1 MIIGYNT
8 DVEHGG
14 VVYHV
19 QTEDKGLDTPIVLSL
34 IYSGGAI
41 LASKRTPYDD
51 LIASGFD
58 NSKLL
63 ERLNRQHRVIC
74 AAIRAGRIDDL
85 RKLSGR
91 GPVREAEPTDQEAF
105 DETTLS
111 PEDHF
116 ENLEVPP
123 VLPDAAAE
131 LEALPEGSP
140 DTVATPEP
148 RSPATEPAPFDER
161 PTTAGDV
168 RPRDGLRIDLTGESG
183 EFRSGE
189 MVDLKIAVAN
199 VVQGTER
206 PAPSVSVSIK
216 VLGTSFR
223 PIIRSMKTD
232 ENGIAAISGQI
243 PVFTSGRAAI
253 LIRATDGGLSS
264 EIRRVI
270 HPSV

>member
-8 DVEHGG
+8 DVEHEG

-58 NSKLL
+58 NAKLL

-91 GPVREAEPTDQEAF
+91 GPVREAETTDQETI
-105 DETTLS
+105 DETTLV
-111 PEDHF
+111 PEDHI

-131 LEALPEGSP
+131 LEALPKGSP

-148 RSPATEPAPFDER
+148 RPATERAPFDER
-161 PTTAGDV
+161 PTAAGDV

-270 HPSV
+270 HPGV

>member
-8 DVEHGG
+8 DVEHEG

-58 NSKLL
+58 NAKLL

-91 GPVREAEPTDQEAF
+91 GPVREAETTDQETI
-105 DETTLS
+105 DETTLA
-111 PEDHF
+111 PEDRI
-116 ENLEVPP
+116 EILEVPP
-123 VLPDAAAE
+123 DGAAE
-131 LEALPEGSP
+131 MEASLEGLP

-161 PTTAGDV
+161 PTAAGDV

-216 VLGTSFR
+216 V
-223 PIIRSMKTD
+223 
-232 ENGIAAISGQI
+232 
-243 PVFTSGRAAI
+243 
-253 LIRATDGGLSS
+253 
-264 EIRRVI
+264 
-270 HPSV
+270 